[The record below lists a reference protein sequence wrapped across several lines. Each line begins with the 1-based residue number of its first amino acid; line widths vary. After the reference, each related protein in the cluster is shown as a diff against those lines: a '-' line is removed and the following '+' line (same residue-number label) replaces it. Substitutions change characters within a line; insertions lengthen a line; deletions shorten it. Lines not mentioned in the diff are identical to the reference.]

1 MKSQASYICACSVL
15 QIASESSLD
24 LLLSAV
30 GLQEES
36 WSRAV
41 AGGHVAMYG
50 VIAHSYL
57 DFVNTILSE
66 SSRHF
71 IIGHVKMT
79 SRVIITPCYLGK
91 NSLVPRPHLSRGN
104 GSGD

>member
-1 MKSQASYICACSVL
+1 VPAQFFRYV
-15 QIASESSLD
+15 ASESSLD
-24 LLLSAV
+24 LLHSAV

-36 WSRAV
+36 WSMRAV

-57 DFVNTILSE
+57 DFDNTILSE
-66 SSRHF
+66 SSWHF

-79 SRVIITPCYLGK
+79 ARVRIIVCYLGK
-91 NSLVPRPHLSRGN
+91 K
-104 GSGD
+104 

>member
-1 MKSQASYICACSVL
+1 VPAQFFRYV
-15 QIASESSLD
+15 ASESSLD
-24 LLLSAV
+24 LLHSAV
-30 GLQEES
+30 GLWRQEES

-57 DFVNTILSE
+57 DFDNTILSE
-66 SSRHF
+66 SSWHF

-79 SRVIITPCYLGK
+79 SRVIVILCYLDK
-91 NSLVPRPHLSRGN
+91 NSLVPRPHLSRGE
-104 GSGD
+104 GSGDY

>member
-1 MKSQASYICACSVL
+1 MSRVRPPISACSVL

-36 WSRAV
+36 AM

-57 DFVNTILSE
+57 DFDNTILSE
-66 SSRHF
+66 SSWHF

-79 SRVIITPCYLGK
+79 ARVRIIVCYLGK
-91 NSLVPRPHLSRGN
+91 K
-104 GSGD
+104 